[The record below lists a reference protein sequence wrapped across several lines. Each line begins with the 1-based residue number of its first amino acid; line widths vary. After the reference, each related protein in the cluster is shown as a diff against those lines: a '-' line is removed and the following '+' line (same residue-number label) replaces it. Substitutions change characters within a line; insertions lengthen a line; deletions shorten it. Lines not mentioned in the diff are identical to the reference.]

1 MGNCV
6 PAQKSTPNSQ
16 GNCVRIESP
25 IKEDKVNGGLS
36 MIELNSNLQASSPMP
51 CEGSVRELGMI
62 LSYYLHHCT
71 FSKLFLLVELE
82 ALMAYCRCG
91 NFVLFAIISLL
102 EINWVV
108 VFIFLLMLLLRYL
121 QTCYWMHLFDW
132 SMPVAYAG
140 KSQEM
145 FFDSQPCLES
155 DIEDF
160 ISVNGGKIPKIF
172 LSSMF
177 SLLHFFQGFLIL

>member
-1 MGNCV
+1 
-6 PAQKSTPNSQ
+6 
-16 GNCVRIESP
+16 
-25 IKEDKVNGGLS
+25 
-36 MIELNSNLQASSPMP
+36 
-51 CEGSVRELGMI
+51 
-62 LSYYLHHCT
+62 
-71 FSKLFLLVELE
+71 
-82 ALMAYCRCG
+82 
-91 NFVLFAIISLL
+91 
-102 EINWVV
+102 
-108 VFIFLLMLLLRYL
+108 
-121 QTCYWMHLFDW
+121 
-132 SMPVAYAG
+132 MPVAYAG